1 VIYINSYNAGFQKSI
16 HSGNISIELQ
26 EYDVIAALVS
36 NPFWATNIYDAK
48 RILEIIPITTIEE
61 FMIEKS
67 GAFSA
72 MNKLK
77 QESI

>member
-1 VIYINSYNAGFQKSI
+1 VIYINSYNVGFQKSI
-16 HSGNISIELQ
+16 HNGDISVELQ
-26 EYDVIAALVS
+26 EYDVINALIS
-36 NPFWATNIYDAK
+36 APFWSHNIYDAK